1 MGYANT
7 TAALSLCLPLLR
19 SNESDEVKKETTYE
33 YDVLD
38 VFITANMYVF
48 VGYWTLLCA
57 HAKLEIERSLDHCLY
72 HVATF
77 SDELMNVVL
86 GNMVAAEELIIQLF
100 QLYPLKLK
108 VHIVLVSRG
117 DLRRKS
123 KAKSSVPSVRS

>member
-1 MGYANT
+1 MH
-7 TAALSLCLPLLR
+7 
-19 SNESDEVKKETTYE
+19 E
-33 YDVLD
+33 Y
-38 VFITANMYVF
+38 MYVF

-57 HAKLEIERSLDHCLY
+57 HAKLEIERSLDHCFY
-72 HVATF
+72 HVAT
-77 SDELMNVVL
+77 SNDELMNVVL

>member
-7 TAALSLCLPLLR
+7 TAALSLCLALLR

-57 HAKLEIERSLDHCLY
+57 HAKLEIERSLDHYLY

-77 SDELMNVVL
+77 SDELMKVVQ
-86 GNMVAAEELIIQLF
+86 GSSIREHGSGGGTYHTAISV
-100 QLYPLKLK
+100 
-108 VHIVLVSRG
+108 VST
-117 DLRRKS
+117 
-123 KAKSSVPSVRS
+123 KA